1 MIGFGTWGFS
11 GKEYGSISKKKCV
24 ELLKYAYKKNIRFID
39 TAPIYGNGKVEK
51 ILSKFLN
58 KKIREQIVIC
68 TKCGM
73 LPHEGFK
80 MKQNFSNK
88 NILKDLNKSLQN
100 LKTNYIDILLLHSPD
115 VKKINMTR
123 IINLSKKLK
132 DQKIIKYFGIS
143 VRSPQDIN
151 EIRNLNQL
159 DYVELNFNLLD
170 QRALKFNILS
180 KLKRFKIKSIC
191 RTPLAFGFLADK
203 TIKKELLSKNDHRKI
218 WSQEQFDAW
227 NKNKN
232 FFERFQKIYKDK
244 KISSFALRYCLSNK
258 FNYIIPGMLKF
269 SEIDQN
275 LKVTKKKNISKKN
288 LFKIHKIYLNNESKF
303 FIQKRVR

>member
-1 MIGFGTWGFS
+1 MIGYGTWGFS
-11 GKEYGSISKKKCV
+11 GKEYGNISKEKCV
-24 ELLKYAYKKNIRFID
+24 ELLNYAYKKGIRFID

-51 ILSKFLN
+51 ILNKFLN
-58 KKIREQIVIC
+58 KKKRDQIVIC

-73 LPHEGFK
+73 LPHKGFK

-88 NILKDLNKSLQN
+88 NIIKDLNKSLKN
-100 LKTNYIDILLLHSPD
+100 LKTDYIDILLLHSPNI
-115 VKKINMTR
+115 KKINMAR
-123 IINLSKKLK
+123 VINLSKKLK
-132 DQKIIKYFGIS
+132 EQKLIKYFGIS

-151 EIRNLNQL
+151 EIRNLNHL

-180 KLKRFKIKSIC
+180 KLKKFKIKSIC

-203 TIKKELLSKNDHRKI
+203 TIKKELLSKNDHRKV

-227 NKNKN
+227 NKSKN
-232 FFERFQKIYKDK
+232 LFNGFQKIYNDK
-244 KISSFALRYCLSNK
+244 KINSFALRYCLSNN
-258 FNYIIPGMLKF
+258 FNYVIPGMLKF
-269 SEIDQN
+269 SEIN
-275 LKVTKKKNISKKN
+275 YNIKVTKKKNIYEKK
-288 LFKIHKIYLNNESKF
+288 LRKIHKIYLNNENKF